1 MVDHILKSH
10 NKTLFIYHLVC
21 PAKYRRNVFT
31 EAVSQTLKAVC
42 LELGPRYEIQFLE
55 IGIDGDHVHFLIQT
69 VPNIRFS
76 DLVKKIKSITAR
88 HIFAKHPEVKTFLWG
103 GNLWTSGYYANTVGQ
118 YGNLAMIYNYIKNQG
133 IKHYQQLHVQQL
145 SLFEGYQPNT

>member
-1 MVDHILKSH
+1 MAEHIFKSH
-10 NKTLFIYHLVC
+10 NKTLFVYHLVC

-31 EAVSQTLKAVC
+31 GAVSETLKTVC
-42 LELGPRYEIQFLE
+42 LELGPRYEVEFLE
-55 IGIDGDHVHFLIQT
+55 IGVDDDHVHFLLQT

-103 GNLWTSGYYANTVGQ
+103 GNLWTAGYYANTVGQ
-118 YGNLAMIYNYIKNQG
+118 YGNLAMIYNYIKRQG
-133 IKHYQQLHVQQL
+133 IKNYEQLHVQQL
-145 SLFEGYQPNT
+145 TLFDGISS